1 MNSNGSN
8 GDNYAAR
15 KHATMISYLRDN
27 PSLLGLDGMVW
38 FTSLEGYLKMGRGRG
53 GEPDV
58 VYISRYPH
66 KNGRV
71 YEARISILEYK
82 CTDCD
87 GQRRRAERMLR
98 GYRGSFRH
106 NLPTFLIDLF
116 YSYGGE
122 VEERKKSMI
131 VAADPMVIPIN

>member
-15 KHATMISYLRDN
+15 KHTAMISYLRDN
-27 PSLLGLDGMVW
+27 PSLLGLDGRVW

-71 YEARISILEYK
+71 HEARVSILEYK
-82 CTDCD
+82 CTNCP

-98 GYRGSFRH
+98 RYRESFQH
-106 NLPTFLIDLF
+106 NLPTFFIDLF

-122 VEERKKSMI
+122 VEERKKGMI